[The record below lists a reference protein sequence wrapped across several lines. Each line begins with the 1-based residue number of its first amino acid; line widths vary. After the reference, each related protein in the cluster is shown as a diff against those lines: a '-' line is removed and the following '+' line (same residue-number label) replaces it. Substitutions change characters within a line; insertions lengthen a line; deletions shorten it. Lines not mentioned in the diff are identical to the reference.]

1 MSDFAS
7 RRTLLTAAAAGAAS
21 ASIALLGA
29 SPAVAAPA
37 FADVPTGHQFY
48 RQISWAHD
56 KGISTGWGTG
66 SRRTFRPDEHI
77 NRDAMAAFLHR
88 LAGFPSQTGNATF
101 RDVRPGMLYRDEIS
115 WLASTGIT
123 TGWEDGT
130 FRPLSSVNRDAMA
143 AFLYRMAGSPSRP
156 APTRAPFR
164 DVQPSMK
171 FSKEISWLA
180 STGISQGWPDGTFRP
195 LQPVERG
202 AMAAFLYRYSD
213 LGLRTK
219 IPLATGSVSPF
230 VRDAEAAILKATNN
244 YRQGAGGRALSRSAA
259 IDDVARSWSTT
270 MATTGNFEHSPRF
283 SELIPGGWWGAG
295 ENIAYNYESSSGDAA
310 GRALALQWF
319 NSPPH
324 KANMLHA
331 DFTDIGIGVHVKGG
345 RVYGTQVF
353 AHY

>member
-7 RRTLLTAAAAGAAS
+7 RRTLLTAVAAGGAS
-21 ASIALLGA
+21 ASLALLGA

-37 FADVPTGHQFY
+37 FADVPAGHQFF
-48 RQISWAHD
+48 RPISWAYD

-88 LAGFPSQTGNATF
+88 LAGSPSKTGNATF

-143 AFLYRMAGSPSRP
+143 AFLYRMAGSPP
-156 APTRAPFR
+156 HPTPTRAPFR

-180 STGISQGWPDGTFRP
+180 STGISLGWPDSTFRP

-202 AMAAFLYRYSD
+202 AMAAFLHRYSN

-219 IPLATGSVSPF
+219 IPLTAGSVSPF
-230 VRDAEAAILKATNN
+230 VRDAEAAILKATNS
-244 YRQGAGGRALSRSAA
+244 YRKGAGARALSRSTAM
-259 IDDVARSWSTT
+259 DDVARTWSTT
-270 MATTGNFEHSPRF
+270 MATTGNFEHNPRY
-283 SELIPGGWWGAG
+283 SQQIPAGWSGAG
-295 ENIAYNYESSSGDAA
+295 ECIASHYDDSSGDAA

-324 KANMLHA
+324 KAIMLDA
-331 DFTDIGIGVHVKGG
+331 DYTDIGIGVHLKGG
-345 RVYGTQVF
+345 RVYGTLNV
-353 AHY
+353 ARY

>member
-77 NRDAMAAFLHR
+77 NRDAL
-88 LAGFPSQTGNATF
+88 
-101 RDVRPGMLYRDEIS
+101 
-115 WLASTGIT
+115 
-123 TGWEDGT
+123 
-130 FRPLSSVNRDAMA
+130 A

-244 YRQGAGGRALSRSAA
+244 YRQGAGARALSRSAA
-259 IDDVARSWSTT
+259 MDDVARSWSTT
-270 MATTGNFEHSPRF
+270 MATTGNFEHNPRY
-283 SELIPGGWWGAG
+283 SELIPGAG
-295 ENIAYNYESSSGDAA
+295 GVPARTSPTTMRAAAAMRQVALSRSSGSTRRPTRRTCSMPTSRTSGSASTSRAGASTGRRFLLTTESPRVCRRLESGASAGAA
-310 GRALALQWF
+310 TGWL
-319 NSPPH
+319 
-324 KANMLHA
+324 
-331 DFTDIGIGVHVKGG
+331 
-345 RVYGTQVF
+345 
-353 AHY
+353 